1 MFGPSKGGLD
11 ALFDRPKPLK
21 WQKLFASP
29 LNYLARLLY
38 GLKRG
43 QHTLRKT
50 SGVIT
55 LVCFSDTHN
64 TQPEVPDGDLLI
76 HAGDLSQSGR
86 LDEVQTTVDW
96 LKTLNHRT
104 RSSSRAIVVWYSRL

>member
-1 MFGPSKGGLD
+1 MFGASKGGLD

-21 WQKLFASP
+21 WQKFFASP

-50 SGVIT
+50 SEAIT
-55 LVCFSDTHN
+55 
-64 TQPEVPDGDLLI
+64 
-76 HAGDLSQSGR
+76 
-86 LDEVQTTVDW
+86 
-96 LKTLNHRT
+96 
-104 RSSSRAIVVWYSRL
+104 VV